1 MDTGPISP
9 PALVP
14 DPFCFGTVLMAQARL
29 PASHLLSLQCS
40 GHSLTRKHDT
50 RPSPWA
56 ENVTFALHRV
66 GHSPK
71 GAWDTPEL
79 MPC

>member
-1 MDTGPISP
+1 MDWAYFASSLGRGPFLLRRC
-9 PALVP
+9 AV
-14 DPFCFGTVLMAQARL
+14 ARASL
-29 PASHLLSLQCS
+29 PASHLLSLQCA
-40 GHSLTRKHDT
+40 GHSLTRKPDT

-66 GHSPK
+66 GHGPK